1 MTYRSPRLWLGAAG
15 ALLAAA
21 TVSATPAMA
30 ATQST
35 CVYNTSNKNL
45 VVTDNSGANQLE
57 LGTDKA
63 GVIRI
68 ADGPEAFVICRA
80 PNLGTV
86 ARVTNTERIAVF
98 AAPAQVAGGYTVN
111 QSNGRFAPGATPEAD
126 GSSEVE
132 ISLNTTGTPAQLT
145 VIGTPQRDVIS
156 VGTGGRVN
164 FAYDL
169 DADIEPQTKPVR
181 VIASAGVGNDEL
193 DSNGGGM
200 FSLPAD
206 GPVDLR
212 GDAGNDTL
220 VGAGADNILRGGS
233 DDDRIFAVNGH
244 SDGLTGGTGF
254 DRATTDKTENIP
266 FGDIEQ
272 ISVAAPF

>member
-1 MTYRSPRLWLGAAG
+1 MTYRSPRLWLGAG

-45 VVTDNSGANQLE
+45 VVTDNSGTNQLE

-111 QSNGRFAPGATPEAD
+111 QNNGRFAPGATPEAD

-132 ISLNTTGTPAQLT
+132 ITLNTTGTPAVLNVT
-145 VIGTPQRDVIS
+145 GTPQRDVIS

-169 DADIEPQTKPVR
+169 DADIEPLTKPVR

-206 GPVDLR
+206 VPGRPARRRRQRHPRRCGR
-212 GDAGNDTL
+212 GQHPA
-220 VGAGADNILRGGS
+220 R
-233 DDDRIFAVNGH
+233 RQ
-244 SDGLTGGTGF
+244 
-254 DRATTDKTENIP
+254 R
-266 FGDIEQ
+266 
-272 ISVAAPF
+272 